1 MAVLYSAPTNN
12 AVQKTL
18 TSILAAGNTTS
29 AALSDVV
36 GIPNLPGVMVID
48 RVNTSN
54 VATPSIREY
63 IAYTGTSGSTV
74 TGLTRNVDNGGTD
87 QAHAVGAIVEFVPDV
102 TWAGSIYTALSNMV
116 DTSTLAV
123 DTTKVLTPSGFL
135 TKLST
140 DLASV
145 ASLSTKTMT
154 DTNLRGYVNGSGA
167 SLAGMSIL
175 VPTWFVPG
183 FSSSPTVSVGSP
195 VDMPI
200 SGTID
205 FASATLRTAIS
216 GASLVLD
223 IMKNGTSIFA
233 TGTRLSILGAGT
245 YASTASI
252 STKNFIDG
260 DVFSVD
266 IDNGG
271 WFGDLTVKFKSR

>member
-1 MAVLYSAPTNN
+1 MPLYAPPTKN
-12 AVQKTL
+12 AIQKTL
-18 TSILAAGNTTS
+18 TSQLLSGVTAS

-36 GIPNLPGVMVID
+36 GIPNLPGIMVID

-54 VATPSIREY
+54 VATPTVREY

-87 QAHAVGAIVEFVPDV
+87 QDHAVGAIVEFVPDV
-102 TWAGSIYTALSNMV
+102 IWADSIYDALANMV
-116 DTSTLAV
+116 NTSTLAV
-123 DTTKVLTPSGFL
+123 DTSKVVTPSSF
-135 TKLST
+135 SAA
-140 DLASV
+140 LATGI
-145 ASLSTKTMT
+145 ASLATISNQTI
-154 DTNLRGYVNGSGA
+154 TNSFTASGA
-167 SLAGMSIL
+167 SLSGVNIL
-175 VPTWFVPG
+175 VPTWFIPG
-183 FSSSPTVSVGSP
+183 YASSATISVGSP
-195 VDMPI
+195 VDMPLP
-200 SGTID
+200 GTID

-233 TGTRLSILGAGT
+233 TGTRLSILGSGT
-245 YASTASI
+245 YASTASLL
-252 STKNFIDG
+252 TKGFVAG

>member
-1 MAVLYSAPTNN
+1 MPLYSPSSKN

-18 TSILAAGNTTS
+18 SSQLLAGVTAS
-29 AALSDVV
+29 AALSDVT
-36 GIPNLPGVMVID
+36 GIPNLPGIMVID
-48 RVNTSN
+48 RVDTNNT
-54 VATPSIREY
+54 ATPNKREY

-74 TGLTRNVDNGGTD
+74 TGLTRNVDNGGSD

-102 TWAGSIYTALSNMV
+102 TWANSIYTALSNV
-116 DTSTLAV
+116 VSTSTLAV
-123 DTTKVLTPSGFL
+123 DTTKVVTPSSFL
-135 TKLST
+135 GTLNT
-140 DLASV
+140 NMASI
-145 ASLSTKTMT
+145 ATIPNQTI
-154 DTNLRGYVNGSGA
+154 TNSFTASGA
-167 SLAGMSIL
+167 SLSGVNIL
-175 VPTWFVPG
+175 VPTWFIPG

-195 VDMPI
+195 VDMPL

-205 FASATLRTAIS
+205 FASATLRTAVS

-233 TGTRLSILGAGT
+233 TGTRLSILGSGT

-252 STKNFIDG
+252 STKSFVSG
-260 DVFSVD
+260 DIFSVD